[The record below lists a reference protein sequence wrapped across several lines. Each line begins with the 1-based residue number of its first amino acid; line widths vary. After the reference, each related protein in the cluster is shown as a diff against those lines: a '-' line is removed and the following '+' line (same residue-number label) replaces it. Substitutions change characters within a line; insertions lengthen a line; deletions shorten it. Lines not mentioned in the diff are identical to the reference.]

1 MRCGRKETRNK
12 YSEEQRRAWE
22 RHAAGNG
29 GRGPHRGL
37 ELELDGSPARKIH
50 IFKYFSHGPQSPRHA
65 ALPPTACYPL
75 RTYYLPGTCLGIAA
89 STPRVSGFLVTR
101 CRSLSPS
108 LSLFIFLPLSL
119 VTIRH
124 SMAHN
129 TQVLCLLASIC
140 VCFACIAVSHSSTF
154 TGELLLV
161 KRFDYTGKCNRRNRL
176 HRCCD
181 VVFDGRC

>member
-1 MRCGRKETRNK
+1 MCCGRKETRNK
-12 YSEEQRRAWE
+12 YSEAQRRAWE
-22 RHAAGNG
+22 RYVAGNG

-89 STPRVSGFLVTR
+89 GTPRVSGFLVTR
-101 CRSLSPS
+101 CCSVSFYFFSPS
-108 LSLFIFLPLSL
+108 FPCNYPAYYGAQHASPLFLDRS
-119 VTIRH
+119 VR
-124 SMAHN
+124 
-129 TQVLCLLASIC
+129 VLR
-140 VCFACIAVSHSSTF
+140 VYHRIARFQRSRESFCWS
-154 TGELLLV
+154 
-161 KRFDYTGKCNRRNRL
+161 KRFDCTGKCNRRNRL